1 MGRGYLRNLTDL
13 TSFIGREA
21 ATAALTEGQLVEANG
36 WIYRNYAGGQTDE
49 VTLVTAAITASRANT
64 FFIISA
70 SACVGYAAVPDAD
83 QIDPTFRLKFD
94 GTTLETET
102 TTLWDTSVDNTTG
115 KLSFVQLAA
124 TVDNPAESEKIV
136 LLTKQPTDGTAASSN
151 GYLSIREVYNA

>member
-1 MGRGYLRNLTDL
+1 MPRGYLRNLTDIS
-13 TSFIGREA
+13 SFIGREA
-21 ATAALTEGQLVEANG
+21 ATADLTMGQLVEANG
-36 WIYRNYAGGQTDE
+36 WVYRNYAGGQTDE
-49 VTLVTAAITASRANT
+49 VTLATAAITASRANT

-70 SACVGYAAVPDAD
+70 SACVGYAPVPDAD

-136 LLTKQPTDGTAASSN
+136 LLTTQPTDGTAGSSN
-151 GYLSIREVYNA
+151 GYISIREVYNA

>member
-21 ATAALTEGQLVEANG
+21 ATADLTMGQLVEANG
-36 WIYRNYAGGQTDE
+36 WVYRDYDSGQTDE
-49 VTLVTAAITASRANT
+49 VTLATAAITASRANT
-64 FFIISA
+64 FFVISA
-70 SACVGYAAVPDAD
+70 VACTGYAPTSDSD
-83 QIDPTFRLKFD
+83 QIAPTIRLKFD

-102 TTLWDTSVDNTTG
+102 TTLWDSSVDNTSG
-115 KLSFVQLAA
+115 KLSFVLLAA

-136 LLTKQPTDGTAASSN
+136 LLTKQPTSGTAGSSN